1 MLPII
6 LLPVTIPLV
15 LAAVRASRMVIDGRA
30 MDEFLPWAA
39 MLIAYDLVLV
49 TVSYLSFGFIVE
61 D

>member
-1 MLPII
+1 LPII

-30 MDEFLPWAA
+30 MDEFLPWAG